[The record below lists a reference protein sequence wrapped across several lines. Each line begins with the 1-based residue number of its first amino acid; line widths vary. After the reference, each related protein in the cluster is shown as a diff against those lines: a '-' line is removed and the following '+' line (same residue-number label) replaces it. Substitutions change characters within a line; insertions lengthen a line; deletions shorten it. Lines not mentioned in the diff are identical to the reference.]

1 MMDKPFAKEAM
12 NDSQLYNDIV
22 EHRSK
27 FTAWSGLDYN
37 SHQPSTISFVPPSE
51 VEDSLRRDYTSM
63 QQNFIYGDSLP
74 YDMLIERMKELQQ
87 RFRELKWKD

>member
-12 NDSQLYNDIV
+12 NDHQLYNDIV

-37 SHQPSTISFVPPSE
+37 SHQPSMISFVPPAE

-74 YDMLIERMKELQQ
+74 YNMLINRIEELQQ
-87 RFRELKWKD
+87 RFRGIK

>member
-1 MMDKPFAKEAM
+1 MYPDPDVTKEAM
-12 NDSQLYNDIV
+12 NDSRLYNDIV
-22 EHRSK
+22 EHWSI
-27 FTAWSGLDYN
+27 FTAWSGLDYK

-74 YDMLIERMKELQQ
+74 YDILIDRIKELLQ
-87 RFRELKWKD
+87 RFREIKF